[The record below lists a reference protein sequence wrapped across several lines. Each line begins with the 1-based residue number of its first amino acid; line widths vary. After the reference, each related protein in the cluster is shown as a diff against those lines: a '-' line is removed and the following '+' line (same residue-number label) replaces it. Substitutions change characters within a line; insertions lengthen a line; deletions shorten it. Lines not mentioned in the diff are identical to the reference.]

1 MGGAQNHLLVAL
13 VEIAKAKA
21 KFPGQKTLR
30 SLRHA
35 AGHHKAWR
43 NQSFEH
49 VHKNRFNSRH
59 TLHVV
64 EGVFEACIH
73 RVKPGQLLHAGW
85 R

>member
-30 SLRHA
+30 ALRHA
-35 AGHHKAWR
+35 TGHHKAWR
-43 NQSFEH
+43 NQGFEH
-49 VHKNRFNSRH
+49 VHKNRFHSRH

-64 EGVFEACIH
+64 EGVFEAGIR
-73 RVKPGQLLHAGW
+73 RVKPG
-85 R
+85 